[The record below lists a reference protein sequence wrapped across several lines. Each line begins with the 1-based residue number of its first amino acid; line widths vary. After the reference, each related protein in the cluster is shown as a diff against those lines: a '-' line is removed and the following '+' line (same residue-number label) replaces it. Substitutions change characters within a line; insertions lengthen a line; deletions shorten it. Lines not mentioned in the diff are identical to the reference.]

1 MHRHYI
7 SVRTG
12 SQRAGVVVLTAPA
25 ALLLLSWVAPAVAA
39 TADRGAHHISS
50 VGGTGTTSPQPLSG
64 ADQGG
69 NGANLGAADGCG
81 AYCSTRDGSASHN
94 GNGGGSATGRP
105 CSGCVGAADN
115 KNPPGQASSGGDANN
130 GYECDGNAGV
140 GQGNPAHTVCQPP
153 VVTPPVVTPPV
164 GNPPVGNPPVDS
176 PPVETPPVDSP
187 PVDEPPVDSPPTD
200 GGGTISGGTTSG
212 ATGDCP
218 VTDSAPE
225 TSLCPTS
232 TALGPTY
239 GSGVL
244 TVSQGGGALSVA
256 GPVRARTSLPF
267 TGDHTADL
275 ALAGLV
281 LLTAGGTL
289 TVVGRQR

>member
-164 GNPPVGNPPVDS
+164 V
-176 PPVETPPVDSP
+176 TPPV
-187 PVDEPPVDSPPTD
+187 
-200 GGGTISGGTTSG
+200 
-212 ATGDCP
+212 
-218 VTDSAPE
+218 VTPRS
-225 TSLCPTS
+225 
-232 TALGPTY
+232 
-239 GSGVL
+239 
-244 TVSQGGGALSVA
+244 
-256 GPVRARTSLPF
+256 
-267 TGDHTADL
+267 
-275 ALAGLV
+275 
-281 LLTAGGTL
+281 
-289 TVVGRQR
+289 

>member
-69 NGANLGAADGCG
+69 NGANPGTADGCG

-153 VVTPPVVTPPV
+153 VVTPPVVTPR
-164 GNPPVGNPPVDS
+164 S
-176 PPVETPPVDSP
+176 
-187 PVDEPPVDSPPTD
+187 
-200 GGGTISGGTTSG
+200 
-212 ATGDCP
+212 
-218 VTDSAPE
+218 
-225 TSLCPTS
+225 
-232 TALGPTY
+232 
-239 GSGVL
+239 
-244 TVSQGGGALSVA
+244 
-256 GPVRARTSLPF
+256 
-267 TGDHTADL
+267 
-275 ALAGLV
+275 
-281 LLTAGGTL
+281 
-289 TVVGRQR
+289 